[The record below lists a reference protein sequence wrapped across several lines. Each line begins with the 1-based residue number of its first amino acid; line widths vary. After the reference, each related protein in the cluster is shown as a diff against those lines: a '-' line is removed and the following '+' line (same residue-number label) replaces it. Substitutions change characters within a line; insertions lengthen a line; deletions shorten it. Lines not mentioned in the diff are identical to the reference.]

1 VDRDGAVWEA
11 RARELKEVGN
21 RHFQRQRVEHAL
33 TCYAQALHLLP
44 EAHAERAVLHSNRAA
59 CLMVLRDFAECEREC
74 SLALEIDSGFVR
86 AIARRARARELR
98 GRFNLALEDLRRL
111 LREDSAGDSR
121 GLRAMETR
129 LLLLTGQDIGPG
141 SPGSPGRAPGA
152 EPSVLTVKAALGEDL
167 RLVHVPEDAG
177 YAELRFI
184 LKARFGPRAP
194 DHFAVKYRDQ
204 SGDLL
209 TVASGADFRA
219 FVTQALKEAFGE
231 AAAAAGSGDG
241 GSGGDGGGRAA
252 RATPN
257 KNGTSSDA
265 SGAPQSRSPLGGSGP
280 GLVLVPVAAGEAPQP
295 DEADLSAFVAK
306 QQAIRKAAEAKKE
319 AAAGGHGAAPA
330 PKGPELDSWMLDFVQ
345 LFREQLGIDPDGH
358 IDLHNEG
365 WDQCTAAMEP
375 VLAKPEAFPL
385 FQQAARKFQDVTSSG
400 YFNWGNVLVCMA
412 RRELDEAGEGRFG
425 EGQVA
430 GAVAKLDEADAKYLL
445 SLSLKPNFFDATIAQ
460 GQLLFERAKLRH
472 AELKH
477 GSWSGTPEAAAEDVE
492 TFFQSAIG
500 KFREAVEG
508 LQQDSETTTVDPV
521 VTAAPEPA
529 GPDDEGEMSLRS
541 QALIMWGNVLYEQSQ
556 ICAGRGEEWRGLL
569 DRAVDKFH
577 EAKCSDADV
586 ENALRTHS
594 MGDHLNELLESL
606 GFVVVDGG
614 VGAAPTVGKKRERK
628 SKDLGAGDM
637 PAVEAGLVSGGREL

>member
-1 VDRDGAVWEA
+1 
-11 RARELKEVGN
+11 
-21 RHFQRQRVEHAL
+21 
-33 TCYAQALHLLP
+33 
-44 EAHAERAVLHSNRAA
+44 
-59 CLMVLRDFAECEREC
+59 
-74 SLALEIDSGFVR
+74 
-86 AIARRARARELR
+86 
-98 GRFNLALEDLRRL
+98 
-111 LREDSAGDSR
+111 
-121 GLRAMETR
+121 
-129 LLLLTGQDIGPG
+129 
-141 SPGSPGRAPGA
+141 
-152 EPSVLTVKAALGEDL
+152 
-167 RLVHVPEDAG
+167 
-177 YAELRFI
+177 
-184 LKARFGPRAP
+184 
-194 DHFAVKYRDQ
+194 
-204 SGDLL
+204 
-209 TVASGADFRA
+209 
-219 FVTQALKEAFGE
+219 
-231 AAAAAGSGDG
+231 
-241 GSGGDGGGRAA
+241 
-252 RATPN
+252 
-257 KNGTSSDA
+257 
-265 SGAPQSRSPLGGSGP
+265 
-280 GLVLVPVAAGEAPQP
+280 VPVAAGEAPQP

-319 AAAGGHGAAPA
+319 AVAAPA

-477 GSWSGTPEAAAEDVE
+477 GAWSGTTEAAAEDVE
-492 TFFQSAIG
+492 AFFQSAIG

-508 LQQDSETTTVDPV
+508 LQQDSEITTVDPV

-529 GPDDEGEMSLRS
+529 GPDDDGEMSLRS

-614 VGAAPTVGKKRERK
+614 VGAAPTVGKRRERK

-637 PAVEAGLVSGGREL
+637 PPVKAGLVSGGREL

>member
-33 TCYAQALHLLP
+33 VCYAQALHLLP

-98 GRFNLALEDLRRL
+98 GRFTLALEDLRRL

-167 RLVHVPEDAG
+167 RLVHVPEDSG

-194 DHFAVKYRDQ
+194 DHFAVKYRNQ

-219 FVTQALKEAFGE
+219 FVTQALKEALGE

-252 RATPN
+252 RGATSN

-265 SGAPQSRSPLGGSGP
+265 SGTPASRSSLGGSGP

-319 AAAGGHGAAPA
+319 AVAAPA

-477 GSWSGTPEAAAEDVE
+477 GAWSGTPEAAAEDVE
-492 TFFQSAIG
+492 AFFQSAIG

-529 GPDDEGEMSLRS
+529 GPDDDGEMSLRS

-614 VGAAPTVGKKRERK
+614 VGAAPTVGKRRERK

-637 PAVEAGLVSGGREL
+637 PPVKAGLVSGGREL